1 MYLVSEKRGQIMVTI
16 DLGYATIYLVMAIS
30 MVWWLI
36 SVIKDNAEQRYYWL
50 GRKDGWDMHRRMI
63 QNKVKTDE
71 VFDYDKN

>member
-1 MYLVSEKRGQIMVTI
+1 MVTV
-16 DLGYATIYLVMAIS
+16 DLGYATIYAMMALG

-36 SVIKDNAEQRYYWL
+36 SVIKDNTEQRYYWL